1 MKHIKTL
8 SAIATAIVH
17 WSNLVTASNM
27 ERAKLL
33 KDADKLALPEKQKI
47 DAELVNYYAV
57 QAGVGVK
64 TREKGNDGMRCMLV
78 AAWERDAKDKAK
90 LTPKSAAASMAL
102 SRARGILFAR
112 EKGKKAPKKGQA
124 TTPAKTRPA
133 TLEGVLA
140 YAESRFAAGTKAT
153 GDEKKMIRKAAQMLL
168 TLLA

>member
-78 AAWERDAKDKAK
+78 PAWDRSGDKK
-90 LTPKSAAASMAL
+90 LTPKSQAAAMAL
-102 SRARGILFAR
+102 SRSRGILFAR
-112 EKGKKAPKKGQA
+112 EKGEKAPKKGQA
-124 TTPAKTRPA
+124 TTPAKARPA

-140 YAESRFAAGTKAT
+140 YAEARFAAGTKAT
-153 GDEKKMIRKAAQMLL
+153 GDERKAIRKAAQMLL
-168 TLLA
+168 SLIA